1 MHVSDGMALGLLR
14 VFIVVSVVAVAW
26 IAVARVR
33 RSYHKRENLR
43 LTWEYQDLLAACIS
57 DARPAP
63 PETIRR
69 LQEHPRIARE
79 VIASISH
86 SLQGADV
93 VTARLIYK
101 QCRFLRDTVEDLKAK
116 GWFRRARGCEELG
129 DLKIIEMVDEIA
141 KCLTDPVV
149 EVRLA
154 AARSLGAIG
163 SLALI
168 KTILGVLATPSRWGA
183 LDTYEILRSF
193 GPASSKPLLQALDP
207 TSAPKVRRMAAEL
220 LGLMHS
226 VEAVPALRT
235 ALKDSDLELRTRV
248 ARALG
253 RIGDPSAEPDLIEG
267 MKDPW
272 WSVRAACAQ
281 ALGELGSIEA
291 IPDIERG
298 LSDRS
303 WWVRRNSA
311 EALARLGSPGELS
324 LKRNLTNGDRFAR
337 RMSMH
342 VLREMHVR
350 QGIA

>member
-1 MHVSDGMALGLLR
+1 MQVTDAMAVVLLRAFLIVSVLALG
-14 VFIVVSVVAVAW
+14 W
-26 IAVARVR
+26 IALARVR
-33 RSYHKRENLR
+33 RSHRRSEDLR

-63 PETIRR
+63 PETVRR

-93 VTARLIYK
+93 ITARLIYK
-101 QCRFLRDTVEDLKAK
+101 QCRFLRHTVDDLRSK

-129 DLKIIEMVDEIA
+129 DLKIAEMVDEIA
-141 KCLTDPVV
+141 KRLTDPVV

-168 KTILGVLATPSRWGA
+168 KTILGVLATPGRWGA

-193 GPASSKPLLQALDP
+193 GPASSKPLIQALEP
-207 TSAPKVRRMAAEL
+207 ISAPKVRRLAAEL

-226 VEAVPALRT
+226 VEAVPILRT
-235 ALKDSDLELRTRV
+235 ALKDPDLELRTRV

-253 RIGDPSAEPDLIEG
+253 RIGDPSAEPELIEG

-298 LSDRS
+298 LADRS

-311 EALARLGSPGELS
+311 EALGRLGSPGELS
-324 LKRNLTNGDRFAR
+324 LKRNLSNSDRFAR

-342 VLREMHVR
+342 VLRELEVR
-350 QGIA
+350 QGIS

>member
-1 MHVSDGMALGLLR
+1 MYVSDGLALGLLR
-14 VFIVVSVVAVAW
+14 VFAVVSVVALAF
-26 IAVARVR
+26 IASARAR
-33 RSYHKRENLR
+33 RSWTRRETLR
-43 LTWEYQDLLAACIS
+43 LTWEYQDLMAACIS
-57 DARPAP
+57 DGRPAP
-63 PETIRR
+63 PDTVRR

-79 VIASISH
+79 VIASIAH

-93 VTARLIYK
+93 ITARLIYK
-101 QCRFLRDTVEDLKAK
+101 QCGFLKESVADLRGA

-129 DLKIIEMVDEIA
+129 DLQVSDMVDEIA

-154 AARSLGAIG
+154 ASRALGAVG
-163 SLALI
+163 SLALLN
-168 KTILGVLATPSRWGA
+168 TILGVLATPGRWGA

-193 GPASSKPLLQALDP
+193 GPAASKPLLQALEP
-207 TSAPKVRRMAAEL
+207 ISQPKVRRLAAEL

-226 VEAVPALRT
+226 VEAVPDLRR
-235 ALKDSDLELRTRV
+235 ALKDADLELRTRV

-253 RIGDPSAEPDLIEG
+253 RIGDPSAEPELIEG
-267 MKDPW
+267 LKDPW

-281 ALGELGSIEA
+281 ALGELGSMGA

-324 LKRNLTNGDRFAR
+324 LKRNLSSPDRFAR

-342 VLREMHVR
+342 VLRELQVR
-350 QGIA
+350 QGIP

>member
-1 MHVSDGMALGLLR
+1 MQVTDAMAIGLLR
-14 VFIVVSVVAVAW
+14 AFLIVSVLALGW
-26 IAVARVR
+26 IALARVR
-33 RSYHKRENLR
+33 RSYRRREDLR

-63 PETIRR
+63 PETVRR

-86 SLQGADV
+86 GLQGADV
-93 VTARLIYK
+93 VTARLIFK
-101 QCRFLRDTVEDLKAK
+101 QCRFLKHTVEDLRAA

-129 DLKIIEMVDEIA
+129 DLKIAEMVDEIA

-168 KTILGVLATPSRWGA
+168 KTILGVLATPGRWGA

-193 GPASSKPLLQALDP
+193 GPASSKPLLQALEP
-207 TSAPKVRRMAAEL
+207 ASPPKVRRLAAEL

-226 VEAVPALRT
+226 VEAVPVLRA
-235 ALKDSDLELRTRV
+235 ALKDADLELRTRV

-253 RIGDPSAEPDLIEG
+253 RIGDPSAEPELIEG

-311 EALARLGSPGELS
+311 EALGRLGSPGELS
-324 LKRNLTNGDRFAR
+324 LKRNLTNQDRFAR

-342 VLREMHVR
+342 VLRELEVR
-350 QGIA
+350 QGIS

>member
-1 MHVSDGMALGLLR
+1 MPISDAAALGLLR
-14 VFIVVSVVAVAW
+14 AFIAVSVVGLVW
-26 IAVARVR
+26 IAISRIR
-33 RSYHKRENLR
+33 RAGRRRKNLR
-43 LTWEYQDLLAACIS
+43 LTWEFQDLLAACIS
-57 DARPAP
+57 DGRPAP
-63 PETIRR
+63 PETLRR
-69 LQEHPRIARE
+69 LREHPRVARE
-79 VIASISH
+79 VIASIAH

-101 QCRFLRDTVEDLKAK
+101 QCRFLKDTIADLRSG
-116 GWFRRARGCEELG
+116 GWYRRARGCEELG
-129 DLKIIEMVDEIA
+129 DLKVVEMVDEIA
-141 KCLTDPVV
+141 RCLGDPVV

-154 AARSLGAIG
+154 AARSLGVIG
-163 SLALI
+163 SLALL
-168 KTILGVLATPSRWGA
+168 KTILGVLATGGRWGA

-193 GPASSKPLLQALDP
+193 GPAASKPVAQALEP
-207 TSAPKVRRMAAEL
+207 ISPPRVRRLAAEL

-226 VEAVPALRT
+226 VEAVPALRS
-235 ALKDSDLELRTRV
+235 LLSDPDLELRTRV

-253 RIGDPSAEPDLIEG
+253 RIGDPSAEPELIEG

-272 WSVRAACAQ
+272 WSVRAACAH
-281 ALGELGSIEA
+281 ALGELGSISA

-311 EALARLGSPGELS
+311 EALGRLGSPGELS
-324 LKRNLTNGDRFAR
+324 LKRNLSSPDRFAR

-342 VLREMHVR
+342 VLREMQVR

>member
-1 MHVSDGMALGLLR
+1 MHISDALALGLLR
-14 VFIVVSVVAVAW
+14 AFVVVSLLAISW
-26 IAVARVR
+26 IAFARAR
-33 RSYHKRENLR
+33 RAWSRRENLR
-43 LTWEYQDLLAACIS
+43 LTWEYQDILAACIS

-63 PETIRR
+63 PGTVRR

-79 VIASISH
+79 VISSIAH

-101 QCRFLRDTVEDLKAK
+101 QCRFLKDTVSDLRSAM
-116 GWFRRARGCEELG
+116 WYRRARGCEELG
-129 DLKIIEMVDEIA
+129 DLRVAEMVDEIA
-141 KCLTDPVV
+141 SCLTDPVM
-149 EVRLA
+149 EVRLS
-154 AARSLGAIG
+154 AARALGSIG
-163 SLALI
+163 SLALL
-168 KTILGVLATPSRWGA
+168 KTILGVLATGGRWGA

-193 GPASSKPLLQALDP
+193 GPAASKPLLQSME
-207 TSAPKVRRMAAEL
+207 TWSAPRVRRMAAEL

-226 VEAVPALRT
+226 VEAVPVLR
-235 ALKDSDLELRTRV
+235 ASMRDPDLELRTRA

-253 RIGDPSAEPDLIEG
+253 RIGDPSAEPELIAG

-281 ALGELGSIEA
+281 ALGELGSVSS

-298 LSDRS
+298 LTDRS
-303 WWVRRNSA
+303 WWVRRNSG
-311 EALARLGSPGELS
+311 EALGRLGSPGELS
-324 LKRNLTNGDRFAR
+324 LKRNLGSSDRFAR

-342 VLREMHVR
+342 VLRELQVR